1 MARINILDQDTINK
15 IAAGEVVER
24 PASVVKELVENSI
37 DAGATA
43 VSVSIN
49 GGGTVQIRVTDN
61 GIGFERDDLDIAF
74 QKNTTSKIRC
84 AEDLTSVSSL
94 GFRGEALSSIAAVSQ
109 LELITKQR
117 EDLTGIRYVI
127 HGGVKQSEEEVG
139 CPDGTTFV
147 VNDLFYNT
155 PVRRKFLKT
164 AMTEAGYVNDV
175 MERIA
180 LSNPN
185 VAVKFTNNGKLII
198 NTSGNGKLRD
208 IVYGIYGR
216 EIAAELLEVNKKVG
230 DFQLSGMI
238 AKPVISRGNRNFEN
252 YFLNGRYIKNP
263 LIAKAIEEAYRGYLM
278 QNKYPFTVLMLQ
290 IPAEMFDVNVHP
302 AKLEV
307 RFTQPEQIYEFVY
320 HSIRTTVVERETIP
334 KASLETTA
342 KPTPVVKTI
351 PSFAPEP
358 FEKKASIVAEQVPYA
373 RNAMQNNKETIFP
386 DIKKASEVPKI
397 EETKSEE
404 KETEIFVPQIKVEKQ
419 ISEEVCENSDVA
431 EPIRMPDSTVLQNTS
446 VKKHEPEATEEN
458 RQFSFLSEEKRVEYR
473 VIGQLFSTYWMVESD
488 NKLYIIDQHAAHERV
503 LYEKLMEA
511 HKVSQ
516 AVSQQL
522 YPPMVVSLN
531 LREQE
536 TLEQI
541 LPYLSNLG
549 YEIEAFGGKEYKIS
563 AVPAG
568 MSSIGKKELLLEF
581 LDDLADGGI
590 LTEPESIYEKI
601 ASMSCKAAV
610 KGNQHLSFVEAE
622 ALIRQLMQLEN
633 PFHCPH
639 GRPVTI
645 ELSKYE
651 IEKKFKRI
659 V

>member
-61 GIGFERDDLDIAF
+61 GSGFERDDLDIAF

-84 AEDLTSVSSL
+84 AEDLMSVSSL
-94 GFRGEALSSIAAVSQ
+94 GFRGEALSSISAVSR
-109 LELITKQR
+109 LELLTKQK

-198 NTSGNGKLRD
+198 NTSGNGKLKD
-208 IVYGIYGR
+208 VIYGIYGR
-216 EIAAELLEVNKKVG
+216 EIAAELLEVNRKVG

-290 IPAEMFDVNVHP
+290 IPTEMFDVNVHP

-320 HSIRTTVVERETIP
+320 HSIRTTVVEKETIP
-334 KASLETTA
+334 KASLETIA

-358 FEKKASIVAEQVPYA
+358 FEKKASIVAEQITYP
-373 RNAMQNNKETIFP
+373 RSMIQENKKTLESDIQAFETP
-386 DIKKASEVPKI
+386 QI
-397 EETKSEE
+397 EKMKSEE
-404 KETEIFVPQIKVEKQ
+404 KETEIFVPQVKLEKQ
-419 ISEEVCENSDVA
+419 IQNSKV
-431 EPIRMPDSTVLQNTS
+431 P
-446 VKKHEPEATEEN
+446 KHEPEATEEN
-458 RQFSFLSEEKRVEYR
+458 HQFSFLSEEKRKEYR

-503 LYEKLMEA
+503 LYEKLMKA
-511 HKVSQ
+511 HKASQ
-516 AVSQQL
+516 TVTQQL
-522 YPPMVVSLN
+522 YPPMVISLN

-536 TLEQI
+536 TLEQL
-541 LPYLSNLG
+541 LPYLNGLG

-568 MSSIGKKELLLEF
+568 MSSIGKKELLLEL
-581 LDDLADGGI
+581 LDDLADGVVI
-590 LTEPESIYEKI
+590 TEAESIYEKI

-610 KGNQHLSFVEAE
+610 KGNQQLSFMEAE

>member
-61 GIGFERDDLDIAF
+61 GSGFERDDLDIAF

-84 AEDLTSVSSL
+84 AEDLMSVSSL
-94 GFRGEALSSIAAVSQ
+94 GFRGEALSSISAVSR
-109 LELITKQR
+109 LELLTKQK

-198 NTSGNGKLRD
+198 NTSGNGKLKD
-208 IVYGIYGR
+208 VIYGIYGR
-216 EIAAELLEVNKKVG
+216 EIAAELLEVNRKVG

-290 IPAEMFDVNVHP
+290 IPTEMFDVNVHP

-320 HSIRTTVVERETIP
+320 HAIRTTVVERETIP
-334 KASLETTA
+334 KASLETIA

-358 FEKKASIVAEQVPYA
+358 FEKKASIVAEQITYP
-373 RNAMQNNKETIFP
+373 RSMIQENKKTLESDIQAFETP
-386 DIKKASEVPKI
+386 QI
-397 EETKSEE
+397 EKVKSEE
-404 KETEIFVPQIKVEKQ
+404 KETEIFVPQVKLEKQ
-419 ISEEVCENSDVA
+419 IAEKVCENSDVA
-431 EPIRMPDSTVLQNTS
+431 ESTRGSVSTVTQNS
-446 VKKHEPEATEEN
+446 KVPKHEPEATEEN
-458 RQFSFLSEEKRVEYR
+458 HQFSFLSEEKRKEYR

-503 LYEKLMEA
+503 LYEKLMKA
-511 HKVSQ
+511 HKASQ
-516 AVSQQL
+516 TVAQQL
-522 YPPMVVSLN
+522 YPPMVISLN

-536 TLEQI
+536 TLEQL
-541 LPYLSNLG
+541 LPYLNGLG

-568 MSSIGKKELLLEF
+568 MSSIGKKELLLEL
-581 LDDLADGGI
+581 LDDLADGVVI
-590 LTEPESIYEKI
+590 TEAESIYEKI

-610 KGNQHLSFVEAE
+610 KGNQQLSFMEAE

>member
-61 GIGFERDDLDIAF
+61 GSGFERDDLDIAF

-84 AEDLTSVSSL
+84 AEDLMSVSSL
-94 GFRGEALSSIAAVSQ
+94 GFRGEALSSISAVSR
-109 LELITKQR
+109 LELLTKQK

-198 NTSGNGKLRD
+198 NTSGNGKLKD
-208 IVYGIYGR
+208 VIYGIYGR
-216 EIAAELLEVNKKVG
+216 EIAAELLEVNRKVG

-290 IPAEMFDVNVHP
+290 IPTEMFDVNVHP

-320 HSIRTTVVERETIP
+320 HSIRTTVVEKETIP
-334 KASLETTA
+334 KASLETIA

-358 FEKKASIVAEQVPYA
+358 FEKKASIVAEQITYP
-373 RNAMQNNKETIFP
+373 RSMIQENKKTLESDIQAFETP
-386 DIKKASEVPKI
+386 QI
-397 EETKSEE
+397 EKVKSEE
-404 KETEIFVPQIKVEKQ
+404 KETEIFVPQVKLEKQ
-419 ISEEVCENSDVA
+419 IQNSKV
-431 EPIRMPDSTVLQNTS
+431 P
-446 VKKHEPEATEEN
+446 KHEPEATEEN
-458 RQFSFLSEEKRVEYR
+458 HQFSFLSEEKRKEYR

-503 LYEKLMEA
+503 LYEKLMKA
-511 HKVSQ
+511 HKASQ
-516 AVSQQL
+516 TVTQQL
-522 YPPMVVSLN
+522 YPPMVISLN

-536 TLEQI
+536 TLEQL
-541 LPYLSNLG
+541 LPYLNGLG

-568 MSSIGKKELLLEF
+568 MSSIGKKELLLEL
-581 LDDLADGGI
+581 LDDLADGVVI
-590 LTEPESIYEKI
+590 TEAESIYEKI

-610 KGNQHLSFVEAE
+610 KGNQQLSFMEAE